1 MQTKQILE
9 RQMMRCGRLPPVA
22 QERLLLDKNGQA
34 YGFTDDHGQAR
45 HFRTM
50 PKLDAS
56 TCAGYASDLHEVRE
70 VVYAYPQWKERT
82 LTEWLGGESPSP
94 VLLACLAALEGGKNQ
109 LESDRIEKQR
119 QEAEERRRHGQ
130 G

>member
-1 MQTKQILE
+1 MQTKPLLE
-9 RQMMRCGRLPPVA
+9 RQMMRCGRLPPIA
-22 QERLLLDKNGQA
+22 AERLLLDKNDQA
-34 YGFTDDHGQAR
+34 YGFTDDNGQAR
-45 HFRTM
+45 RFQTM

-56 TCAGYASDLHEVRE
+56 TCAGYACSLPEVHE

-94 VLLACLAALEGGKNQ
+94 ILLVCLAALEGGKNQ

-119 QEAEERRRHGQ
+119 QEAEARRGQ